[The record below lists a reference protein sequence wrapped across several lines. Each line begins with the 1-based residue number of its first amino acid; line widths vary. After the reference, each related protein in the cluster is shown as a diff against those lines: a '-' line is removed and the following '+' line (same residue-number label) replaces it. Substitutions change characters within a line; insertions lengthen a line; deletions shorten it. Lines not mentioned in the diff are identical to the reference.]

1 MGRLGTPLLGML
13 LALAAVGVSLL
24 LAEGV
29 ARQRWEAPWYQRLL
43 TEQRGWQRPHHRLN
57 RFGLRGPDVEV
68 PKPPGV
74 RRVLV
79 LGDSFTYGL
88 GVRNERAPF
97 PAVLQRELNRD
108 WPRGRGPY
116 EVLNGGISG
125 SLTGQW
131 VDLLRR
137 VGPQLEPD
145 VVLAVFFLRD
155 GTRDRTISDF
165 FGVIRDEIAQR
176 NADSALYQLS
186 YLVRWIRDLQDR
198 RRVARAYTETLLDA
212 YFGSPEQT
220 VQWDL
225 AQRHLLMLRDMARA
239 QGAVFGLAVFPM
251 LVELDEGYPFRAVSD
266 LLMEFA
272 AARGIPAH
280 DLLPAFLGREAA
292 DLWVSPLDQ
301 HPNEAGHAVAADS
314 LLPFVRALLEQAATR
329 KEAGDS
335 RPAELALEAPVA
347 QRGVDLLGGD
357 LVHALV
363 FQKAAGEADRA
374 QARRRLDEHACA
386 ALLAGVDLAAV
397 GQDSHQPGTVDV
409 ARTSGSH
416 RHRPRP

>member
-1 MGRLGTPLLGML
+1 VRRLRTSLLGAL
-13 LALAAVGVSLL
+13 LALLGLGASLL

-29 ARQRWEAPWYQRLL
+29 ARWRWEAPWYQRLL

-57 RFGLRGPDVEV
+57 RLGLRGPDVEM
-68 PKPPGV
+68 PKPAGV

-88 GVRNERAPF
+88 GVRDERAPF
-97 PAVLQRELNRD
+97 PAVLQRQLNSG
-108 WPRGRGPY
+108 WPRGRGAY
-116 EVLNGGISG
+116 EVVNGGISG

-131 VDLLRR
+131 VELLQRI
-137 VGPQLEPD
+137 GPQLEPD

-165 FGVIRDEIAQR
+165 FGVIRDEIARR
-176 NADSALYQLS
+176 NAASALYQAS

-220 VQWDL
+220 VQWGL
-225 AQRHLLMLRDMARA
+225 AQRHLLVLRDLVRA
-239 QGAVFGLAVFPM
+239 QGAVFGLAVFPV
-251 LVELDEGYPFRAVSD
+251 LVELDEAYPFRPISD

-272 AARGIPAH
+272 AAQGIPAH

-301 HPNEAGHAVAADS
+301 HPNAEGHAVAAAS
-314 LLPFVRALLEQAATR
+314 LLPFVRALLAQAATRDR

-335 RPAELALEAPVA
+335 RPTRSEPQASAAPEPE
-347 QRGVDLLGGD
+347 R
-357 LVHALV
+357 
-363 FQKAAGEADRA
+363 ER
-374 QARRRLDEHACA
+374 
-386 ALLAGVDLAAV
+386 
-397 GQDSHQPGTVDV
+397 
-409 ARTSGSH
+409 
-416 RHRPRP
+416 